1 MGASPPASQAQ
12 TPHLGASPPASQA
25 QTPLLRTSPPAS
37 QAQTPIGSSP
47 ASPIPSS
54 TDSDELAPPS
64 TKESDSAE
72 KAISP
77 DGGPGVSPAI
87 NKTLY
92 KYLNFAKEQ
101 IDVRL
106 EQWDKYKKCT
116 NPYEYIHTIIPN
128 TKQSVSTLK
137 PISRSFFK
145 MIEIC
150 QSLSLMEHLPPQCKT
165 FHLAEGPGGFIE
177 AMTYMRKNSKDTYY
191 GMTLIDEPNHNVPG
205 WRKSKYFLAN
215 NPNVIIETGVD
226 GKGDL
231 TKPENLRYCY
241 ETYNG
246 QMDII
251 TGDGGVDFSFQYP
264 QQEQISTKL
273 ILCQIAFAL
282 AMQKPGGTFI
292 LKVYDTFTRM
302 SLDLLFLLYNL
313 YDQVILIKPNT
324 SRFANSEKYVVC
336 KGFRNS
342 NTLDIVK
349 LFYKIL
355 LKPEPLNDH
364 LFDFALPYLFTNKI
378 EEYNAILGQQQI
390 DTIVSTIYLIDNNN
404 KHDKMEHIKKKY
416 IQKCISWCQKFNIP
430 YHNVIQTNNMFLSGA
445 ANRAHL

>member
-1 MGASPPASQAQ
+1 MSFCILPNIYNNNNIHKHILGGSAPGGIPP
-12 TPHLGASPPASQA
+12 TPPFRGNVSLAEHPEGGVGGIPP
-25 QTPLLRTSPPAS
+25 
-37 QAQTPIGSSP
+37 
-47 ASPIPSS
+47 
-54 TDSDELAPPS
+54 EAPP
-64 TKESDSAE
+64 
-72 KAISP
+72 P
-77 DGGPGVSPAI
+77 VI

-92 KYLNFAKEQ
+92 KYLSLVKEQ

-150 QSLSLMEHLPPQCKT
+150 QSFELLEGLPVNCKS

-177 AMTYMRKNSKDTYY
+177 AMAYMRKNPGDTYY
-191 GMTLIDEPNHNVPG
+191 GMTLIDESDHNVPG
-205 WRKSKYFLAN
+205 WRKSKYFLQN
-215 NPNVIIETGVD
+215 NPNVIIESGID
-226 GKGDL
+226 KKGDL
-231 TKPENLRYCY
+231 TKADNLRYCY
-241 ETYNG
+241 DTYNG

-264 QQEQISTKL
+264 HQEQVSTKL
-273 ILCQIAFAL
+273 IFCQIAFAV

-292 LKVYDTFTRM
+292 LKVYDTFTRL
-302 SLDLLFLLYNL
+302 SLELLFLLYNL
-313 YDQVILIKPNT
+313 YDQVILVKPNT

-342 NTLDIVK
+342 GNTLEIVK
-349 LFYKIL
+349 IFYKIL
-355 LKPEPLNDH
+355 IKPDALNGH
-364 LFDFALPYLFTNKI
+364 LFDFSLPYLFTNKI

-390 DTIVSTIYLIDNNN
+390 DTIISTIYLIDNNN
-404 KHDKMEHIKKKY
+404 KHDKIEHMKKKY
-416 IQKCISWCQKFNIP
+416 IQKCVSWCQKFNIP
-430 YHNVIQTNNMFLSGA
+430 YHSVIQTNNMFLQT
-445 ANRAHL
+445 NRLVV